1 MISTNESTGLGFHQT
16 NQTRRCSLCSYAP
29 LSHTRSKLLIHISAF
44 LCVFMRYTRF
54 LHETESRRQRALRG
68 NVLFLFYFFRIKDA
82 RYNLRKQNQHA
93 SKYFCLNYYFLL

>member
-1 MISTNESTGLGFHQT
+1 MNLLGWAFI
-16 NQTRRCSLCSYAP
+16 RPIKLAGAP
-29 LSHTRSKLLIHISAF
+29 SAAMHCCHTRSKLLIHISAF

-68 NVLFLFYFFRIKDA
+68 NVLFLFYFFRIRDA

-93 SKYFCLNYYFLL
+93 SKYFCLNYYFYYDY